1 MTKLL
6 SDFQRKTH
14 HNQTTKKEKTGGLGN
29 TPKTNKGMKENSFV
43 LLFLRKCLDIFKAR
57 ANHPPQKEVGPVL
70 SVSPKTGTSQ
80 TKKKEKNNMGYR
92 SRPHSKFV
100 YLNDQELAQINKKM
114 EVANAKN
121 FSVYARKML
130 VDGLLINK
138 QFTHLDEVMEH
149 LSRIGNNVNQVAKK
163 ANETNSVTREDVMI
177 LKKNLDQLH
186 KDINVAFLK
195 IIKEDRRGN

>member
-1 MTKLL
+1 
-6 SDFQRKTH
+6 
-14 HNQTTKKEKTGGLGN
+14 
-29 TPKTNKGMKENSFV
+29 
-43 LLFLRKCLDIFKAR
+43 
-57 ANHPPQKEVGPVL
+57 
-70 SVSPKTGTSQ
+70 
-80 TKKKEKNNMGYR
+80 
-92 SRPHSKFV
+92 
-100 YLNDQELAQINKKM
+100 M